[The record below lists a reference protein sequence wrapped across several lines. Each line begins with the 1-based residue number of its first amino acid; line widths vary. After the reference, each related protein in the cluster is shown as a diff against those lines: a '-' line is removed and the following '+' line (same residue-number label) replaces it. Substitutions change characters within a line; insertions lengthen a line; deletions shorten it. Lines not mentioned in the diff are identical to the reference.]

1 MQAFLCIFLFSRNG
15 FWLDYYSIINYW
27 CKYVARVL
35 TKYCFKPNNEYVPFG
50 ERVRLLFADT
60 MSNYCVSRNN
70 LKCLFFVY
78 MYVCMLLVLNS
89 ASRLFAFYSAK
100 KNNLSWFL
108 IVFMRSPGFTLY
120 LFVWH
125 KITDDNIKFN
135 HRHTQYS
142 PKDNHVPS

>member
-1 MQAFLCIFLFSRNG
+1 MDFA
-15 FWLDYYSIINYW
+15 SIITQSSTTDANMLLEFW
-27 CKYVARVL
+27 QKNR
-35 TKYCFKPNNEYVPFG
+35 FKPNNECVPFG

-60 MSNYCVSRNN
+60 MSNYCVSRND
-70 LKCLFFVY
+70 LKCLFYVC
-78 MYVCMLLVLNS
+78 MYVCMLLLLLNS

-100 KNNLSWFL
+100 RNNLSWFL

-135 HRHTQYS
+135 HRNTQYS